1 MHKIQRHAQFQTS
14 ESTSQTSEWFLWFI
28 VQKQSDVWL
37 PTSDVGKVPRR
48 KTDMKTRHLR
58 LLSRRLIQDST
69 VHFQS
74 STVTFKKTHLL
85 LFVATLHHH
94 QKRLYEDYNRCN
106 YTRKLF
112 ITINSIRNS
121 REDNNLTYL
130 HSYLLYSD
138 LFLIYKQSTTCNQP
152 FHIYRTPH
160 SDIL

>member
-1 MHKIQRHAQFQTS
+1 
-14 ESTSQTSEWFLWFI
+14 
-28 VQKQSDVWL
+28 
-37 PTSDVGKVPRR
+37 
-48 KTDMKTRHLR
+48 MKTRRLR
-58 LLSRRLIQDST
+58 LLSRCLIRDST

-74 STVTFKKTHLL
+74 STATFEKTHPL

-94 QKRLYEDYNRCN
+94 QKRLYRDYNRCN

-121 REDNNLTYL
+121 REENNLTYL

-160 SDIL
+160 SDILQINIYWKHSCTQQSTSVLQNTFLTKKLCYCKPVPPG